1 MNLITEGAG
10 MSLILAERE
19 RQITSEGWT
28 LEHDDDHGSAILE
41 NAAYCY
47 RDAEPDTQLPS
58 LWPWPES
65 AWKPR
70 DRQRNLMRAGALY
83 LAAAQAAERAN
94 LYTSRDELNDQVR
107 SCAIRLESI
116 ISTGQ

>member
-19 RQITSEGWT
+19 RQITIEGWH
-28 LEHDDDHGSAILE
+28 LEHDDEHSYAILE

-47 RDAEPDTQLPS
+47 RDAEPDTLAPS
-58 LWPWPES
+58 LWPWSENT
-65 AWKPR
+65 WKPS

-83 LAAAQAAERAN
+83 LAAAQAAERAK
-94 LYTSRDELNDQVR
+94 LYTTREQLHDQVQ
-107 SCAIRLESI
+107 SCATRLESI
-116 ISTGQ
+116 ISTGK